1 MSYKTKTNQWTDP
14 INDQINDLKQTE
26 TMIDNL
32 GALSKK
38 YNMYRDNSSRQILD
52 REKNIRYDSRY
63 GKYDE
68 IDNKHAQEKL
78 NADPYEELIMTKN
91 IEIDDLKNEIL
102 VLKQKF
108 VDISLL
114 YNSKIECLR
123 QDHRKELHSQHKKF
137 MERLKTCEGEE

>member
-1 MSYKTKTNQWTDP
+1 MSYKTKTTQWIDP
-14 INDQINDLKQTE
+14 INDQIDDLKQTE

-38 YNMYRDNSSRQILD
+38 YNLYRDNSSRQISD
-52 REKNIRYDSRY
+52 REKNIRHDSRY

-68 IDNKHAQEKL
+68 IDNRHV
-78 NADPYEELIMTKN
+78 DPYEELIMTKN

-137 MERLKTCEGEE
+137 MERLKTYEAEE